1 MTDETTVSTRDW
13 LRGALRSRTVWINT
27 ALAVLGGL
35 ELAGAH
41 LTTLFGPQVAA
52 GVLLFGSLANLAL
65 RAVTTAPLPH
75 R

>member
-1 MTDETTVSTRDW
+1 MTDETEVSTRDW
-13 LRGALRSRTVWINT
+13 LRGAMRSRTVWINV

-35 ELAGAH
+35 ELSGAH

-52 GVLLFGSLANLAL
+52 GILLVGSVSNLAL
-65 RAVTTAPLPH
+65 RAVTTTPLPH